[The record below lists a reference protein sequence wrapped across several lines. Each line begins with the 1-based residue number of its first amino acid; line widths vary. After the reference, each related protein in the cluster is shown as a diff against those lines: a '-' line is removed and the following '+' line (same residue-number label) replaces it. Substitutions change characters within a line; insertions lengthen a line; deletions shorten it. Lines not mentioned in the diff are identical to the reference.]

1 MEESKAF
8 NVQVTTKK
16 LYNRQIFS
24 VRVSQISPL
33 F

>member
-8 NVQVTTKK
+8 NVQVTTKNYIIDK
-16 LYNRQIFS
+16 KIS

>member
-16 LYNRQIFS
+16 LYNRQNFFS
-24 VRVSQISPL
+24 ESQSN
-33 F
+33 